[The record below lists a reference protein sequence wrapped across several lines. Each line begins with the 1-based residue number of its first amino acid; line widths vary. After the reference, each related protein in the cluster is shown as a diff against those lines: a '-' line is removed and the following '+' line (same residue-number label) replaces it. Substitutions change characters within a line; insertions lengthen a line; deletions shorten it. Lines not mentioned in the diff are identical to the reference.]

1 MHRDLQRYLDG
12 ELPRSALAPEL
23 AREADEWREL
33 LTDLARLGEPK
44 APAWLESRVMASL
57 PASPR
62 DAWWRRAV
70 RWGIEPHPIRLRP
83 VALLPVAALAVL
95 LAWPRSRPTPATMA
109 GDAPAGAVAGNDGA
123 ATVYVQFVLKAPQ
136 ARSVSVAGDF
146 NAWQPAA
153 AELRD
158 ADGDGVWTGF
168 IPLPAGV
175 HKYMF
180 VVDGQRWISDPQAQ
194 RYVDDGFGMRNAL
207 ISVTPPVRSS

>member
-1 MHRDLQRYLDG
+1 MHPDLQRYLDG
-12 ELPRSALAPEL
+12 EIPRSALTPEL
-23 AREADEWREL
+23 AREAEEWREL

-44 APAWLESRVMASL
+44 APTWLECRVMAAL
-57 PASPR
+57 PARPR
-62 DAWWRRAV
+62 DAWWRRAL
-70 RWGIEPHPIRLRP
+70 RWAIEPHTIRLRP
-83 VALLPVAALAVL
+83 VALLPVAALAAL
-95 LAWPRSRPTPATMA
+95 LAWPRSRPTATA
-109 GDAPAGAVAGNDGA
+109 APDDAAAGAVGGTDGGA
-123 ATVYVQFVLKAPQ
+123 MVYVQFVLKAPQ
-136 ARSVSVAGDF
+136 ARSVAVAGDF

-158 ADGDGVWTGF
+158 ANGDGVWTGF

-180 VVDGQRWISDPQAQ
+180 VVDGQRWISDPQAE